1 MEEKSLSIETA
12 LDSEKHQILCMKF
25 FASINQNNRKGAL
38 DKVEFDIVPVVKNKN
53 KKNKMKAFEIGFYL
67 QPTAAF

>member
-25 FASINQNNRKGAL
+25 FASINQNNKKDAVV
-38 DKVEFDIVPVVKNKN
+38 KVEFEILPVVENEKY
-53 KKNKMKAFEIGFYL
+53 KNKMKAFEIGFHL